1 MQNAAWMSG
10 DRTGTSTV
18 IERRPGEALN
28 EKEVVGSAK

>member
-1 MQNAAWMSG
+1 MSG
-10 DRTGTSTV
+10 DKVKVTA